1 MVVHRGHHAGNKVT
15 AEISPFVK
23 EFFDDQIKIWG
34 TRGGEIV
41 DLPKSEYDPM
51 IKKVSTISDDLSK
64 SKPAL
69 NQAVKAVFESA
80 ARNK

>member
-1 MVVHRGHHAGNKVT
+1 MR
-15 AEISPFVK
+15 

-41 DLPKSEYDPM
+41 ELPKGEYDAM
-51 IKKVSTISDDLSK
+51 IKKVSTIGDDLSN